1 MHSNFAG
8 VKYEKKNTHTASVVA
23 QLVKNL
29 PVMQETTPSA
39 GAPVLV
45 PGLEMSPGE
54 GRGNP
59 LQYAYLGSPMDRGAR
74 QATIHGV
81 TKSWTRLSN

>member
-8 VKYEKKNTHTASVVA
+8 VKYEKKNTHTASLVA

-29 PVMQETTPSA
+29 PVMQETTASA

-59 LQYAYLGSPMDRGAR
+59 LQYAYLGCPMERSLVHYSPWGRR
-74 QATIHGV
+74 
-81 TKSWTRLSN
+81 SWTRLSN